1 MLLPRDF
8 ALPPVRLNYS
18 LTCQAGLA
26 YPIRGEL
33 NYSSWSRLTGLLR
46 REQTGPSFSISAVV
60 FTEGTLGSAAASF
73 LLLLSSAEN
82 FWFRMSG

>member
-8 ALPPVRLNYS
+8 VLPPVRLNYS

-46 REQTGPSFSISAVV
+46 REQTGR
-60 FTEGTLGSAAASF
+60 
-73 LLLLSSAEN
+73 LSP
-82 FWFRMSG
+82 FQP